1 MKLGKGEAGYIDQKK
16 KKELLKVILEFGI
29 VLALFITG
37 YITTKTRL
45 NLLTLV
51 AVLGCLPASKAM
63 VGFLML
69 LPRKSLAKE
78 KFDLVEKKG
87 QHLTKLYDMVLTS
100 YEHVMPVESIV
111 IQGNTIC
118 GYATN
123 EKLDFV
129 YLEKYMRTTLK
140 NNKLDQV
147 SVKMF
152 KDFPA
157 YIARIEAMD
166 NLAADSAA
174 KNKKREEEIKKI
186 ILTLSM

>member
-1 MKLGKGEAGYIDQKK
+1 MRLGKGEARYIDQKK

-78 KFDLVEKKG
+78 KIDLVEKKG

-100 YEHVMPVESIV
+100 YEHVMPVENIV

-123 EKLDFV
+123 EKLDFT
-129 YLEKYMRTTLK
+129 YLEKYIRTTLK
-140 NNKLDQV
+140 NNKFDQV

>member
-1 MKLGKGEAGYIDQKK
+1 M
-16 KKELLKVILEFGI
+16 
-29 VLALFITG
+29 
-37 YITTKTRL
+37 
-45 NLLTLV
+45 TLV

-78 KFDLVEKKG
+78 KIDLVEKKG

-100 YEHVMPVESIV
+100 YEHVMPVENIV

-123 EKLDFV
+123 EKLDFT
-129 YLEKYMRTTLK
+129 YLEKYIRTTLK
-140 NNKLDQV
+140 NNKFDQV

>member
-1 MKLGKGEAGYIDQKK
+1 MRLGKGEAGYIDQKK

-51 AVLGCLPASKAM
+51 AILGCLPASKAM

-78 KFDLVEKKG
+78 KIDLVEKKG

-100 YEHVMPVESIV
+100 YEHVMPVENIV

>member
-1 MKLGKGEAGYIDQKK
+1 MRLGKGEAGYIDQKK

-78 KFDLVEKKG
+78 KVDLVEKKG

-123 EKLDFV
+123 EKFDFA
-129 YLEKYMRTTLK
+129 YLEKYIRTTLK

>member
-1 MKLGKGEAGYIDQKK
+1 
-16 KKELLKVILEFGI
+16 
-29 VLALFITG
+29 
-37 YITTKTRL
+37 
-45 NLLTLV
+45 
-51 AVLGCLPASKAM
+51 
-63 VGFLML
+63 ML

-78 KFDLVEKKG
+78 KVDLVEKKG
-87 QHLTKLYDMVLTS
+87 QYLTKLYDMVLTS

-166 NLAADSAA
+166 NLAAGSAA

>member
-1 MKLGKGEAGYIDQKK
+1 MRLGKGEAGYIDQKK

-51 AVLGCLPASKAM
+51 AILGCLPASKAM

-78 KFDLVEKKG
+78 KIDLVEKKG

-100 YEHVMPVESIV
+100 YEHVMPVENIV

-118 GYATN
+118 GYAIN
-123 EKLDFV
+123 EKLDFS
-129 YLEKYMRTTLK
+129 YLEKYIRTTLK
-140 NNKLDQV
+140 N
-147 SVKMF
+147 

-157 YIARIEAMD
+157 YIERLEAMD

>member
-1 MKLGKGEAGYIDQKK
+1 MRLGKGEAGYIDQKK

-78 KFDLVEKKG
+78 KVDLVEKRG
-87 QHLTKLYDMVLTS
+87 
-100 YEHVMPVESIV
+100 SISR
-111 IQGNTIC
+111 N
-118 GYATN
+118 
-123 EKLDFV
+123 
-129 YLEKYMRTTLK
+129 YM
-140 NNKLDQV
+140 
-147 SVKMF
+147 
-152 KDFPA
+152 
-157 YIARIEAMD
+157 IWC
-166 NLAADSAA
+166 
-174 KNKKREEEIKKI
+174 
-186 ILTLSM
+186 

>member
-1 MKLGKGEAGYIDQKK
+1 MRLGKGEAGYIDQKK

-51 AVLGCLPASKAM
+51 AILGCLPASKAM

-78 KFDLVEKKG
+78 KIDLVEKKG

-100 YEHVMPVESIV
+100 YEHVMPVENIV

-118 GYATN
+118 GYAIN

-129 YLEKYMRTTLK
+129 YLEKYIRTTLK

>member
-1 MKLGKGEAGYIDQKK
+1 MRLGKGEAGYIDQKK

-51 AVLGCLPASKAM
+51 AILGCLPASKAM

-78 KFDLVEKKG
+78 KIDLVEKKG

-100 YEHVMPVESIV
+100 YEHVMPVENIV

-123 EKLDFV
+123 EKLDFT
-129 YLEKYMRTTLK
+129 YLEKYIRTTLK

>member
-1 MKLGKGEAGYIDQKK
+1 MRLGKGEAGYIDQKK

-78 KFDLVEKKG
+78 KVDLVEKKG

-123 EKLDFV
+123 EKLDFA
-129 YLEKYMRTTLK
+129 YLEKYIRTTLK
-140 NNKLDQV
+140 NNKFDQV

-166 NLAADSAA
+166 NLAVDSAV
-174 KNKKREEEIKKI
+174 KNKKQEEEIKKI